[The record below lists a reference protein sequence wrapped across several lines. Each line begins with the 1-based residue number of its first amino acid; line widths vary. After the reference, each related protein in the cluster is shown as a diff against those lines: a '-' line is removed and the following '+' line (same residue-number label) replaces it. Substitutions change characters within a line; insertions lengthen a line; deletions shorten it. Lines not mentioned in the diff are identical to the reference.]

1 MKNKKIFL
9 SEKKILQKIFPDKNI
24 SKVDIIDFYFE
35 KRKKI
40 IVFVPENYVEKVF
53 TKMCAAGAGI
63 IGNYTHCSFRTSGT
77 GTYMPQKNAKPFAGK
92 SGKLEYAQ
100 EVKLELECDAES
112 LNIVVDALYD
122 SHPYEEIAYEIYDF
136 TKRINKTNGV
146 YVHLKKT
153 INSKDLISKINPAI
167 DMSLKSEKIFKDKI
181 NKIAVF
187 AREFD
192 EEDFKKLK
200 QLKIKTSLFQSE
212 KNIKIVKT

>member
-24 SKVDIIDFYFE
+24 SKIEIIDFYFE

-53 TKMCAAGAGI
+53 NEMCDAGAGI
-63 IGNYTHCSFRTSGT
+63 IGNYTHCSFRTPGT

-92 SGKLEYAQ
+92 SGKLEYAK
-100 EVKLELECDAES
+100 EVKLELECGSDS
-112 LNIVVDALYD
+112 LNIVVDALND

-136 TKRINKTNGV
+136 TKRTNKTDGV
-146 YVHLKKT
+146 YVHLKKN
-153 INSKDLISKINPAI
+153 INSKELISKINPSI
-167 DMSLKSEKIFKDKI
+167 DGSMKPGGIFKDKI
-181 NKIAVF
+181 NKVAVF
-187 AREFD
+187 AREFN
-192 EEDFKKLK
+192 EEDLKKLK